1 MQMTNLQ
8 IELLK
13 TFRYELSETQ
23 MLEIKTIL
31 SKYFAEKAT
40 DEMDKFCQQ
49 NGWNDETIENLS
61 NAHLR
66 TKYE

>member
-1 MQMTNLQ
+1 M
-8 IELLK
+8 ELLK

-23 MLEIKTIL
+23 LLEIKTLL

-40 DEMDKFCQQ
+40 AEMDKFCEE
-49 NGWNDETIENLS
+49 NDWNDEMIENLS
-61 NAHLR
+61 NEHLR